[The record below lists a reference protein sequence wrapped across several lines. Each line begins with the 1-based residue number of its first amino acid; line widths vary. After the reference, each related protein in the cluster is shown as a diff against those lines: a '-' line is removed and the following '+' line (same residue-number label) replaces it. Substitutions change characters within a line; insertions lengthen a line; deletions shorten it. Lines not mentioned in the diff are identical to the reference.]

1 MKVPCVVVD
10 RTDGEE
16 TRQTLATADVL
27 ADDWQITVEDGTLY
41 LPVTDPDA
49 VPDEY
54 TIQYHEVPAR
64 EQPTMPADLVDFDV
78 SYERIGDIVII
89 DEGDADRAQQLADA
103 IVESDLPVN
112 TVLNRASKIK
122 GELRVRDWEILAGDS
137 TETVHREYGF
147 EYALDLDSVY
157 FSPRLATERH
167 RVTEQITADEQV
179 LDMFA
184 GVGPFVI
191 PAAAQGA
198 TTVGVDK
205 NEVAIQ
211 YLNENAARNSV
222 SDRVTAI
229 AGDVR
234 AVTDE
239 YTDWADRLMMN
250 LPHSADQ
257 FVDTAL
263 ALAGDECLIHYYDIQ
278 HEDDPFGPAKQLF
291 QEHAEEYS
299 VTVENERIVRSYA
312 PHELNVVLDIKVSRY

>member
-64 EQPTMPADLVDFDV
+64 EQPTMPADLVDFNV